1 MTQERVQRRLA
12 AILAADV
19 VGYSRLIEHDEAGTV
34 AALKAWR
41 EASLE
46 PLLAEHEGRI
56 VKTMGDGVLVAF
68 ASAVN
73 AVACAVALQQGLAAA
88 GQDVPE
94 NRRLV
99 LRIGV
104 SLGDLIIDGDDLFGD
119 GVIIATRLESLAEPG
134 GILISGSVSEQVQNK
149 LQIGLEDL
157 GPRDLKNM
165 SKPIRVLRVTAA
177 EALPDSRATPRAPR
191 SKPSIAVLP
200 FTNLG
205 GEIEQQYFS
214 DGVTEDIIT
223 ELSRYRSLLVIAR
236 NSSFQFRGPTV
247 DLGAVRQRLGVK
259 YIVEGS
265 VRRSADRLRVTAQL
279 IDADA
284 ENHIWAERYDRN
296 MQDIFAVQDEIARTI
311 ATTLEGRVV
320 ASGAVH
326 IKRKQTEDLMA
337 YDYFLKGR
345 ECDANYDYPATSKF
359 YARAVELDPDYAQ
372 AYAGLAIS
380 LAVEY
385 WLEQKP
391 EILVRAEQAAQK
403 AVALDDHDS
412 WSQDAIGYVYLQ
424 QRRFDVAGIHLERAI
439 ALNPNDVQA
448 AGDHANWLTRTGRP
462 AEALER
468 LDAIDRRDPFRASWI
483 WDIRHNALFHLKR
496 YDEAVTA
503 LQSMPRLMHWHHAF
517 LAATFAHAGRWA
529 EAREALTAFMAA
541 RPDGSIAVV
550 AAAEP
555 YAAPALLEHLVD
567 GLRKAGLKG

>member
-19 VGYSRLIEHDEAGTV
+19 VGYGRLIEQDEAGTI

-41 EASLE
+41 ETSLE
-46 PLLAEHEGRI
+46 PLLAKHEGRI

-73 AVACAVALQQGLAAA
+73 AVACALALQQELAAA
-88 GQDVPE
+88 GQDMPE
-94 NRRLV
+94 DRRLV

-104 SLGDLIIDGDDLFGD
+104 SLGDLVIEGDDLFGD

-134 GILISGSVSEQVQNK
+134 GILISGSVHEQVQNK

-165 SKPIRVLRVTAA
+165 SKPIRVLRVTAP
-177 EALPDSRATPRAPR
+177 LPARPAARPAPR

-205 GEIEQQYFS
+205 GDLEQQYFS

-247 DLGAVRQRLGVK
+247 DLGAVRQRLGVN

-279 IDADA
+279 IDAAA
-284 ENHIWAERYDRN
+284 ENHIWAERYDRS
-296 MQDIFAVQDEIARTI
+296 MHDVFAIQDEIARTI
-311 ATTLEGRVV
+311 ATTLEGRVA

-337 YDYFLKGR
+337 YDYFLKAR
-345 ECDANYDYPATSKF
+345 ECDANYDFPATGNF

-372 AYAGLAIS
+372 AHAGLAIA

-391 EILVRAEQAAQK
+391 ELLIRAEQAARR

-412 WSQDAIGYVYLQ
+412 WSHDALGYVYLH
-424 QRRFDVAGIHLERAI
+424 QRRFDVAGIHLERSI

-468 LDAIDRRDPFRASWI
+468 LDAIDRRDPFRVSWI
-483 WDIRHNALFHLKR
+483 WDIRHTALFQLKR
-496 YDEAVTA
+496 YDEAIAA
-503 LQSMPRLMHWHHAF
+503 LQSMPRLTHWHHAF
-517 LAATFAHAGRWA
+517 LAATFAHLGRQA
-529 EAREALTAFMAA
+529 EAREALAVFMAA
-541 RPDGSIAVV
+541 RPECSIAAV

-555 YAAPALLEHLVD
+555 YAVPALLEHLVD
-567 GLRKAGLKG
+567 GLRKAGLQG